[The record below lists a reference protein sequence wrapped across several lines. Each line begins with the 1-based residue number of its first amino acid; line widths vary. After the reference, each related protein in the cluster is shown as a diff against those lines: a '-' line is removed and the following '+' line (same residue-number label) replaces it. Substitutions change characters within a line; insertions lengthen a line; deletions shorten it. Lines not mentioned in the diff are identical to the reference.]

1 MKLLSCALIAGTL
14 LSAAPAFACSVADLI
29 QKQKA
34 FSAAAK
40 AAFERDPGGD
50 AARQSQLQAIVA
62 RYSGLKTTTNGG
74 YAIDM
79 LCKENDELLA
89 IYK

>member
-1 MKLLSCALIAGTL
+1 MKPLACALIAVTL
-14 LSAAPAFACSVADLI
+14 LSAAPAFACSGADLI

-34 FSAAAK
+34 FSAAVK
-40 AAFERDPGGD
+40 AAFDRDPSGD
-50 AARQSQLQAIVA
+50 AGRQAQVQVIIA
-62 RYSGLKTTTNGG
+62 RYAGLKNTTNGG

-89 IYK
+89 VYK

>member
-1 MKLLSCALIAGTL
+1 MKPLAWALIAGTL
-14 LSAAPAFACSVADLI
+14 LSATPVFACSGTDLI

-34 FSAAAK
+34 FSDAVK
-40 AAFERDPGGD
+40 AAFERDPSGD
-50 AARQSQLQAIVA
+50 TNRQAQVQAIIA
-62 RYSGLKTTTNGG
+62 RYSGLKNTTNGG

-89 IYK
+89 VYK

>member
-14 LSAAPAFACSVADLI
+14 LSAHPAFACSGPELI
-29 QKQKA
+29 EKQRA
-34 FSAAAK
+34 FAAAVK
-40 AAFERDPGGD
+40 AYFERDPGGD
-50 AARQSQLQAIVA
+50 AGRQAQVQAIIT
-62 RYSGLKTTTNGG
+62 RYSGLKNTTNGG

-89 IYK
+89 VYK